1 MKINMYICSIIK
13 SSRLVIFSKI
23 SDFSGQETL

>member
-1 MKINMYICSIIK
+1 MYICSIIK